1 VICPGFIDLHNHSDH
16 SILTPETRD
25 ARCYLTQGCTTL
37 VTGNCGGGRGDV
49 GKFYD
54 ELAADGVGI
63 NVAHLAPHGSL
74 RDQVMGKVR
83 RAPTDEELRQMQQ
96 LVDAA
101 MQEGAWGMSTGLQYV
116 PGAYANTDELVAI
129 ATVVSKHGGIYAS
142 HMRDESDEL
151 IESIEE
157 VLEIARRAN
166 LHCHISHLKSS
177 KPRNWGK
184 IRAAAHV
191 IEQARQDGLRITA
204 DQYPYTASST
214 SMMAMLLPD
223 EEREGGEQKTAERL
237 NDPAERARVRPMVAK
252 AIEERGQLMIA
263 SFSKKPEWVGKTI
276 SDVAE
281 KEGREPADV
290 GLELLSDAKAQGVNF
305 GMDEADVRF
314 AMTLPWVATASD
326 GSSKIDDGT
335 RPHPR
340 SYGTFPR
347 KIGRYAIRENVLP
360 TAAAIRSATGLPAD
374 ILGMQDRGYMREGF
388 VADIV
393 VFDPNELLD
402 RATYEKPFEPS
413 VGVRWLLVN
422 GKTAI
427 SDAVPQGVLAGRP
440 LRRPI
445 EAADGG

>member
-16 SILTPETRD
+16 SILTPQTRD

-63 NVAHLAPHGSL
+63 NIAQLAPHGSL

-83 RAPTDEELRQMQQ
+83 RAPTGEELQRMQK
-96 LVDAA
+96 LVDEA
-101 MQEGAWGMSTGLQYV
+101 MREGAWGMSTGLQYV
-116 PGAYANTDELVAI
+116 PGAYADTDELVAI
-129 ATVVSKHGGIYAS
+129 ASVVSKHGGIYAS

-157 VLEIARRAN
+157 VLEIARRAD
-166 LHCHISHLKSS
+166 LPCHISHFKSS

-184 IRAAAHV
+184 IRAAARLV
-191 IEQARQDGLRITA
+191 EQARDDGLRITA

-223 EEREGGEQKTAERL
+223 EEREGGEQATAERL
-237 NDPAERARVRPMVAK
+237 TNPDELARVRPIVAK
-252 AIEERGQLMIA
+252 AIEERGQLMIC
-263 SFSKKPEWVGKTI
+263 SFAKKPDWAGKMI

-281 KEGREPADV
+281 AEGREPVDV
-290 GLELLSDAKAQGVNF
+290 GLELLGDPKAQGVNF
-305 GMDEADVRF
+305 GMDEADVRY

-347 KIGRYAIRENVLP
+347 KVGRYSIQE
-360 TAAAIRSATGLPAD
+360 
-374 ILGMQDRGYMREGF
+374 RGG
-388 VADIV
+388 
-393 VFDPNELLD
+393 
-402 RATYEKPFEPS
+402 T
-413 VGVRWLLVN
+413 
-422 GKTAI
+422 
-427 SDAVPQGVLAGRP
+427 AGRYP
-440 LRRPI
+440 GDTRPRLCARGSRGRSGRVRSERIGGPCDLR
-445 EAADGG
+445 EAF